1 MGNPVVKDIKHYR
14 KAIIAKCKAL
24 RYLDDRPVFD
34 EERRRVTAWYSLT
47 HPLTR
52 VFIHIYSTVLLSQSL
67 INRSNAYEIGGIE
80 AANEAERLEIQ
91 NIRKE
96 KDEAGVWLAMH

>member
-1 MGNPVVKDIKHYR
+1 MIDQCLMKKDDVSQHG
-14 KAIIAKCKAL
+14 
-24 RYLDDRPVFD
+24 
-34 EERRRVTAWYSLT
+34 THSLT
-47 HPLTR
+47 HSLTHSPTHSLTR
-52 VFIHIYSTVLLSQSL
+52 IFIHIYSTVLLSQSL

-96 KDEAGVWLAMH
+96 KDEAGVWLAIH

>member
-14 KAIIAKCKAL
+14 KTIIAKCKAL
-24 RYLDDRPVFD
+24 RYLDDRPVFE
-34 EERRRVTAWYSLT
+34 EERRRVTAWYSPNHNHSLTYSLT
-47 HPLTR
+47 HSCTLYFLT
-52 VFIHIYSTVLLSQSL
+52 YLSTI
-67 INRSNAYEIGGIE
+67 INRANAYETGGIE

-96 KDEAGVWLAMH
+96 KDEAGM